1 MKRNRRAGV
10 EDRWT
15 KTIRHP
21 DGQTETAPS
30 TRHGIGKRWRARY
43 VDHNSREHS
52 QMFARK
58 IDAQQWLN
66 QQVSDHVTG
75 TWTDPREA
83 RQPLRVVAAKW
94 LETKATKAPKTY
106 AGYKSILNTLV
117 LPRWGDVPLRDINYD
132 NIQQWISGLSVNGS
146 ARFTGKG
153 LSPSRVIQ
161 THQVMSQI
169 LRYAVRAKCL
179 PSNPADDAELPRI
192 AEVERRYLTHDELH
206 RLAFA
211 SGRFRTLVL
220 TLGYCGLRFGEAV
233 ALTVNDLD
241 LDARRIRV
249 SRSVT
254 HVAAVGV
261 QEGPTKTH
269 ATRTVPIPKF
279 LAPMLKADI
288 EGWDSDHLVFPSPR
302 YGGWLPLG
310 EFRWAFDKATAAVN
324 LGGFIPQ
331 ELRHTCASLSISA
344 GGNIKVVQRLLG
356 HKTATMTLDRYGHL
370 FPDDL
375 DAVADR
381 LNEGAAVPLR
391 SIPRLRLVG
400 GEGTTS

>member
-1 MKRNRRAGV
+1 MTRNRRAGV
-10 EDRWT
+10 EDRWS
-15 KTIRHP
+15 KTVR
-21 DGQTETAPS
+21 DDQGNTQTVPS
-30 TRHGIGKRWRARY
+30 TRSGIGKRWRARY
-43 VDHNSREHS
+43 VDEHGRDHS

-58 IDAQQWLN
+58 IDAQRWLD
-66 QQVSDHVTG
+66 QQVSDQVTG
-75 TWTDPREA
+75 TWTDPRLGS
-83 RQPLRVVAAKW
+83 QHLRVIAAKW

-106 AGYKSILNTLV
+106 AGYRSILNTLV

-132 NIQQWISGLSVNGS
+132 NIQQWISGLSVSGS
-146 ARFTGKG
+146 ARFKGKG

-179 PSNPADDAELPRI
+179 PSNPADDAELPRLN
-192 AEVERRYLTHDELH
+192 EVERRYLSHDELH

-233 ALTVNDLD
+233 ALKVSDLD

-254 HVAAVGV
+254 HVATIGM
-261 QEGPTKTH
+261 QEGPTKSH
-269 ATRTVPIPKF
+269 ATRSVPIPKF

-288 EGWDSDHLVFPSPR
+288 EGRDGDQLVFPSPR
-302 YGGWLPLG
+302 RGGWLPLG
-310 EFRWAFDKATAAVN
+310 EFRWAFDKATAAVK
-324 LGGFIPQ
+324 LGEFVPH
-331 ELRHTCASLSISA
+331 ELRHTCASLAISVGA
-344 GGNIKVVQRLLG
+344 NVKVVQKLLG

-391 SIPRLRLVG
+391 SIPRLRLIG
-400 GEGTTS
+400 GDGNLS